1 MKTFAILFVFVFFSL
16 TLSAS
21 ENVKEKAIENAAEET
36 AIRMEQIS
44 FERQRMLSEHLLNG
58 EKLLLDGNLEE
69 AEKEF
74 KAVLK
79 IEPGARKAA
88 SYIKYIRNLKEKLKK
103 AEESKRVRDMERK
116 LLRKKKQREESLAK
130 IRLKKN
136 AERRENRIAKRKRTV
151 TKEQM
156 ADELIRKGKECYEK
170 KEYEKAIRNW
180 EKVIGI
186 LDPADPNYRR
196 MLEWMHAAKV
206 SEEREI
212 QKYAYSRK
220 KELDEQLSLNVTK
233 EWSLMKRV
241 QERKEKKKEERR
253 EKISAAKLELE
264 KKARQLISLDF
275 ENAHLRKVL
284 RYLSKV
290 SKINIVLDE
299 NVFPVDEG
307 MEKFQP
313 AAPAVPEPETSEEE
327 EGEAGVEEE
336 GEEKKPVATGTSPRV
351 TIRLKDIP
359 LIEALDVILRT
370 KGLNYRIEENIIYIT
385 TEENLA
391 AGRLISKSYR
401 PSGGIGNIVDTLKET
416 VPFEKV
422 EGADTGNSRAP
433 AGSSM
438 VVDKVQGLIFITN
451 TEMSQ
456 RMVEDIIR
464 RLSEAPPQVCIETRF
479 IDVAVDNLAQFG
491 IQWNFPSPFIGSGGN
506 SYIGGDTF
514 DSSHKPTTGPGF
526 DAGVTGV
533 ETSGIFATYSK
544 LTPTQ
549 FEAVLQAFEQSDKV
563 NLLSAPKITV
573 LNNYDATIDITMDFK
588 FIETYDIE
596 EETLVLA
603 DDEFK
608 ISTAVPG
615 DIGSRKI
622 GVTLKVTPEIYA
634 DRKRINLMLMP
645 EVTEHIGWTKYDYGA
660 IGGESESYRF
670 PVKQPIFTVRYV
682 TTSVEIYDGETLVM
696 GGLIEGSETKS
707 ELSIPFLGRIPVI
720 GNLFRKKSVETGK
733 RELLIF
739 VTASILEPT
748 GRPLVEK

>member
-1 MKTFAILFVFVFFSL
+1 MKTFAILFIFVFFSL
-16 TLSAS
+16 TLMAS
-21 ENVKEKAIENAAEET
+21 ENAKEKAIENAAEET
-36 AIRMEQIS
+36 AVRMEQIS
-44 FERQRMLSEHLLNG
+44 FERQSLLSEHLLNG
-58 EKLLLDGNLEE
+58 EKSLLDGNLEE

-74 KAVLK
+74 KAALE
-79 IEPGARKAA
+79 IEPGLRKAS
-88 SYIKYIRNLKEKLKK
+88 SYIKYIHNLKEKLKK
-103 AEESKRVRDMERK
+103 AEESKKVRDTERK
-116 LLRKKKQREESLAK
+116 LLREKKQKEESLAK
-130 IRLKKN
+130 IRSKKN
-136 AERRENRIAKRKRTV
+136 AERRENRIAKRKGTV

-156 ADELIRKGKECYEK
+156 VDEFIRKGLECYNK
-170 KEYEKAIRNW
+170 KEYKEAIRNW
-180 EKVIGI
+180 EKVIGF
-186 LDPADPNYRR
+186 LEPADPNYRR

-212 QKYAYSRK
+212 QKHAYGRK
-220 KELDEQLSLNVTK
+220 KVLDEQLSLTVTE

-241 QERKEKKKEERR
+241 QERKEEKKEERR
-253 EKISAAKLELE
+253 EEISAAKLELE
-264 KKARQLISLDF
+264 KKARQLVSLDF
-275 ENAHLRKVL
+275 EKAHLRKIL

-313 AAPAVPEPETSEEE
+313 APSAVPEISEEE
-327 EGEAGVEEE
+327 EGEAGIEEKEEE
-336 GEEKKPVATGTSPRV
+336 EKPIATGTSPRV

-370 KGLNYRIEENIIYIT
+370 KALNYRIEENIIYIT

-422 EGADTGNSRAP
+422 EGDDTGNSRAP
-433 AGSSM
+433 SGSSM
-438 VVDKVQGLIFITN
+438 VVDRTQGLIFITN
-451 TEMSQ
+451 TEMNQ
-456 RMVEDIIR
+456 RLVEDIIR

-479 IDVAVDNLAQFG
+479 LDVAVDDLAQFG

-506 SYIGGDTF
+506 SYIGGGTF
-514 DSSHKPTTGPGF
+514 DSSHKPTTGPYF
-526 DAGVTGV
+526 DAGVTGDA
-533 ETSGIFATYSK
+533 TSGIFATYSK
-544 LTPTQ
+544 LTQTQ
-549 FEAVLQAFEQSDKV
+549 LEAVLQAFEQSDKV

-596 EETLVLA
+596 EETLVMA
-603 DDEFK
+603 EDEFK

-645 EVTEHIGWTKYDYGA
+645 EVTELIDWLEYDYGA
-660 IGGESESYRF
+660 IGEGSELYRF
-670 PVKQPIFTVRYV
+670 PVKQPVFTVRYV

-696 GGLIEGSETKS
+696 GGLIEGTEAKS
-707 ELSIPFLGRIPVI
+707 ELSIPFLGRIPII

-739 VTASILEPT
+739 VTANILEPT
-748 GRPLVEK
+748 GRPLVAK